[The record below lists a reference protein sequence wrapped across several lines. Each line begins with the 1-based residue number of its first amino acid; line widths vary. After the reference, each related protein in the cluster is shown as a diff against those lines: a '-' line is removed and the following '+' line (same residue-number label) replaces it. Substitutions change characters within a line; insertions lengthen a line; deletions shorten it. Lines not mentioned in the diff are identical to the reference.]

1 MYSKAS
7 EEEDSK
13 MAESWQKDADRILI
27 SVSLRVGIQISSCFK
42 QEHHRLVY
50 SPPQLLRSFP

>member
-13 MAESWQKDADRILI
+13 MAESWQKDADGILI
-27 SVSLRVGIQISSCFK
+27 FVSLRVDIQISSCLK